1 VTPENSGDDGSTT
14 FSAASFRSQVMSSDK
29 KTKDVTV
36 SLTGVQAVAKV
47 GRLAAKGITRGA
59 RRRKGKYEYEVLKGN
74 EFNSAGHMMR
84 KERIIDRQ
92 NDRYIENVIDEDTG
106 ETVRQIDEPLSQ
118 HMGRGSA
125 KSKKK
130 ET

>member
-1 VTPENSGDDGSTT
+1 
-14 FSAASFRSQVMSSDK
+14 MSSDK

-36 SLTGVQAVAKV
+36 FVTGLQVVAKV
-47 GRLAAKGITRGA
+47 GRVAAKGLTRGM
-59 RRRKGKYEYEVLKGN
+59 RRPKGKHEYEVLKGN
-74 EFNSAGHMMR
+74 EFNSDGHMMR
-84 KERIIDRQ
+84 IERIIDRQ
-92 NDRYIENVIDEDTG
+92 NDRYTETVIDEDTG